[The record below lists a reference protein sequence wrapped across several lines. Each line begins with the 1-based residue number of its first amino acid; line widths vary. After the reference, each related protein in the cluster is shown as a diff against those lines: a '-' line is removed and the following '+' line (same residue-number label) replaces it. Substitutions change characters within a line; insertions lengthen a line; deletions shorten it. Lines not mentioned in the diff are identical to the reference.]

1 MTEAND
7 AGTTGEHLV
16 AAAKEGGN
24 AVTHAV
30 GRFADVVSS
39 AVRRSGG
46 NGAAQA
52 AADGGA
58 RAADGVS
65 RDATNLVRQ
74 AAEAT
79 GETQREMARPS
90 AEGMAELGKL
100 YAELLDEQFR
110 HNQRLAAAI
119 GQAVNVDWDGVLRAQ
134 GEFVEASLARVGR
147 LNARHLEIVRA
158 VLSAASAAARR

>member
-79 GETQREMARPS
+79 GETQRELARRS

-100 YAELLDEQFR
+100 YAELLDEQGAFGR
-110 HNQRLAAAI
+110 PSRSEPHRK
-119 GQAVNVDWDGVLRAQ
+119 
-134 GEFVEASLARVGR
+134 ASGGTSLVPVRSQPA
-147 LNARHLEIVRA
+147 VRA
-158 VLSAASAAARR
+158 EATATG